1 MNVKMN
7 KKDMYAFPAVL
18 TIDHEDNDAVLVS
31 FPDLDNCFADGND
44 FADAL
49 EEAREAL
56 GNVLYWMEKD
66 GQPIPE
72 PSDIRTIEVHN
83 DSIKTLVAV
92 DMIEFRRAWDTRSVN
107 RTVTLPAWLDEM
119 AKKEQVN
126 FSQALQQALKNKL
139 GIDQSHTPQMV

>member
-1 MNVKMN
+1 MN

-66 GQPIPE
+66 GKPIPE
-72 PSDIRTIEVHN
+72 SSDIRTIEVHN

>member
-1 MNVKMN
+1 MN

-18 TIDHEDNDAVLVS
+18 TVDHEDNDAVLVS
-31 FPDLDNCFADGND
+31 FPDLENCFADGDN
-44 FADAL
+44 FAEAL

-66 GQPIPE
+66 GLNIPE
-72 PSDIRTIEVHN
+72 PSDIRALDVPEGA
-83 DSIKTLVAV
+83 IKTLVAA
-92 DMIEFRRAWDTRSVN
+92 DMIEFRKAWNTRSVT

-126 FSQALQQALKNKL
+126 FSQALQQALKDTL
-139 GIDQSHTPQMV
+139 GIEQSRKPQMA

>member
-1 MNVKMN
+1 
-7 KKDMYAFPAVL
+7 MYAFPAVL

-66 GQPIPE
+66 EQPIPE

>member
-1 MNVKMN
+1 MN

-66 GQPIPE
+66 EQPIPE

>member
-1 MNVKMN
+1 MN

-31 FPDLDNCFADGND
+31 FPDRDNCFADGND

-72 PSDIRTIEVHN
+72 SSDIRTIEVHN

-139 GIDQSHTPQMV
+139 GIDQSHTTQMV